1 MSIEERIEES
11 IGLKKRVL
19 ADVALLEEV
28 QKAIDLMTEVLKRG
42 NKVLLCGNGGSAAD
56 AQHLACELS
65 GRFYQERQAL
75 NAEALQMNTAFL
87 TAVANDYDFSHVF
100 TRALQAKGTKGDLLW
115 AISTS
120 GNSPNVVKAAE
131 YAKSADIHLITMTGK
146 SGGVLAKLGDISL
159 HIDHK
164 DTARIQE
171 VHMLL
176 GHIICE
182 KIEDAFI
189 NKRD

>member
-1 MSIEERIEES
+1 MTNIEARIQSSIDLKNVVLKDAKLLSQVES
-11 IGLKKRVL
+11 
-19 ADVALLEEV
+19 
-28 QKAIDLMTEVLKRG
+28 AIDLLCVALNAGK
-42 NKVLLCGNGGSAAD
+42 KVLLCGNGGSAAD

-65 GRFYQERQAL
+65 GRFYKERPAL

-87 TAVANDYDFSHVF
+87 TAVANDFDYSYVF
-100 TRALQAKGTKGDLLW
+100 VRALEAKAAEGDILW

-120 GNSPNVVKAAE
+120 GNSPNVVKAAQ
-131 YAKSADIHLITMTGK
+131 YAQENQLRVISMTGK
-146 SGGVLAKLGDISL
+146 GGGELKNHAEISIDIP
-159 HIDHK
+159 HQ

-182 KIEDAFI
+182 EIESKLFA
-189 NKRD
+189 